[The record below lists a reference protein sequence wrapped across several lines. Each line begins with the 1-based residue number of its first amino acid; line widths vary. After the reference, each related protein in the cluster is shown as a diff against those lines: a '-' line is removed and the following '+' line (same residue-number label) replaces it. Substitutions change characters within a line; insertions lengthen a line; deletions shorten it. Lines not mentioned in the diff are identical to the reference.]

1 MIENLNVGLQITGL
15 GMGLV
20 FLTLLICMAVIMLLD
35 RIFRPKAEPAVA
47 TRADEGAA
55 AIALP
60 AATPD
65 EAIAVAVALSL
76 QQRKQAAVAQSAQ
89 PKETGDEIV
98 GGVMIVKP
106 IVPAPWSGAGR
117 RATN

>member
-1 MIENLNVGLQITGL
+1 MIENLNVGLQVTGL

-35 RIFRPKAEPAVA
+35 RIFRAKAEPALA
-47 TRADEGAA
+47 TRAAEGAV
-55 AIALP
+55 AIAPP

-65 EAIAVAVALSL
+65 EAVAVAVALAL
-76 QQRKQAAVAQSAQ
+76 QQRKQAAAVQPAK
-89 PKETGDEIV
+89 PKEPGDEIV
-98 GGVMIVKP
+98 GGVMILKP

-117 RATN
+117 RASN